1 MAADLTEK
9 VVPLESVTTT
19 LETMKLRQTVKAP
32 NFQRTSVN
40 GTLQRFKDRSTKKF
54 TCKRFDTYFTIQRI
68 R

>member
-40 GTLQRFKDRSTKKF
+40 GTLQRLKDRSKKKF